1 LNVEHAAS
9 GKPRMIAE
17 VAAPVVEEKSSSPA
31 TIAAIAVGG
40 AIMTNCGSICSA
52 AKKPLSLPK

>member
-1 LNVEHAAS
+1 VGTL
-9 GKPRMIAE
+9 IAE

-31 TIAAIAVGG
+31 TSAAIAVGG
-40 AIMTNCGSICSA
+40 DIITSCSSISSG